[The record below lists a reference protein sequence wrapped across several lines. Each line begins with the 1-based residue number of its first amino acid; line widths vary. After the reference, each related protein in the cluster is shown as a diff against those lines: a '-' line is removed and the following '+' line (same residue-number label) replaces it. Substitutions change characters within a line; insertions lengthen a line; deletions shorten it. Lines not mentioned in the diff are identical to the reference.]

1 MEPQAAELRD
11 LYQEVILD
19 HGRRPRNRH
28 SMEAPSAVA
37 NGDNPMCGDQM
48 TVFLRLDDN
57 GHIADISFEGRG
69 CAISMASA
77 SLMTELLKGRT
88 RDEAE
93 ALFRDFR
100 AMCTG
105 AEVPEAAPEDALERL
120 SVLSGVKDFPSRVKC
135 ATLAWHTM
143 DAALAGHAETVTT
156 E

>member
-1 MEPQAAELRD
+1 MEPQAADLRD

-19 HGRRPRNRH
+19 HGRRPRNRRT
-28 SMEAPSAVA
+28 METASVA
-37 NGDNPMCGDQM
+37 AHGDNPMCGDRV
-48 TVFLRLDDN
+48 TVFLRLDGD
-57 GHIADISFEGRG
+57 GQIADISFEGRG

-88 RDEAE
+88 RAEAE
-93 ALFRDFR
+93 ALFRGFR

-105 AEVPEAAPEDALERL
+105 AEAPEAPPEDALERL
-120 SVLSGVKDFPSRVKC
+120 AVLSGVKDFPSRVKC

-143 DAALAGHAETVTT
+143 DAALAGHTETVTT